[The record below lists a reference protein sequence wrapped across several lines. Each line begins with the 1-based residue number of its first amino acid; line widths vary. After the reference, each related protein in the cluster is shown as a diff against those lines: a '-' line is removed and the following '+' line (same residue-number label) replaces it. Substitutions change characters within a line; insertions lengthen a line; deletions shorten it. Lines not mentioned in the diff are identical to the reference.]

1 MPIRRH
7 LSIWGIIV
15 LAGLLFAAEAMRDT
29 SFSLAAGAIPT
40 RIRAA
45 ANSVLTGHFGLE
57 AAMALGTLVS
67 SIFLHGDPQHILY
80 NMVFLWTFG
89 ILTSNL
95 LGQWR
100 TLAIF
105 LVTGICGSILHV
117 ALNPSSSVPL
127 IGASGAISGLE
138 GVYLGL
144 ALRWQL
150 PDVEVWPLAY
160 PVPPMH
166 LGFFALIGFM
176 GDLILFA
183 NHEQHIAYGAHLGG
197 FLSGLLIA
205 AIITTIY
212 PTVYQYDRASRK
224 DCI

>member
-1 MPIRRH
+1 MPVRRH
-7 LSIWGIIV
+7 LSIWGIIL
-15 LAGLLFAAEAMRDT
+15 LAGLLFAAETARES
-29 SFSLAAGAIPT
+29 SFSMAAGAIPI

-45 ANSVLTGHFGLE
+45 ANSILSGQFGSE
-57 AAMALGTLVS
+57 EAMALGTLVS

-89 ILTSNL
+89 ILTSDL

-105 LVTGICGSILHV
+105 LVTGICGGILHV
-117 ALNPSSSVPL
+117 ALNPTSSAPM

-138 GVYLGL
+138 GAYLGL

-160 PVPPMH
+160 PIPSMH

-183 NHEQHIAYGAHLGG
+183 NHEKHVAFGAHLGG

-205 AIITTIY
+205 AILTTIY
-212 PTVYQYDRASRK
+212 PTAYQYERATRK

>member
-1 MPIRRH
+1 MPVRRH

-15 LAGLLFAAEAMRDT
+15 VAVLLFAVEMVRGT
-29 SFSLAAGAIPT
+29 SFSMAGGAIPT

-45 ANSVLTGHFGLE
+45 TNALVTGRFGDEE
-57 AAMALGTLVS
+57 AQALGTLVS
-67 SIFLHGDPQHILY
+67 SIFLHGDVGHILY
-80 NMVFLWTFG
+80 NMIFLWTFG
-89 ILTSNL
+89 VLTSDL

-105 LVTGICGSILHV
+105 IVTGICGVILHV
-117 ALNPSSSVPL
+117 VLNPNSSEPM
-127 IGASGAISGLE
+127 IGASGAIAGLE

-160 PVPPMH
+160 PVPPMY
-166 LGFFALIGFM
+166 LGFFAVLGFL
-176 GDLILFA
+176 GDLKLFA
-183 NHEQHIAYGAHLGG
+183 DHDQQIAYGAHLGG

-205 AIITTIY
+205 AVITTIY
-212 PTVYQYDRASRK
+212 PTVYQYNRASRK